1 MNLLADGVVDMTSIT
16 TAMVTAITS
25 VASNAMNGIAQIVP
39 VAAPVFG
46 GLVLIGVAMRA
57 TKKFTGR

>member
-1 MNLLADGVVDMTSIT
+1 MNLLADGVVDMSTISS
-16 TAMVTAITS
+16 AMVTAITS

>member
-1 MNLLADGVVDMTSIT
+1 MTFLADTVVDMSTISS
-16 TAMVTAITS
+16 AMVTAITS

>member
-1 MNLLADGVVDMTSIT
+1 MTFLADAVVDLSTISS
-16 TAMVTAITS
+16 AMVTAITS

-46 GLVLIGVAMRA
+46 GLVLIGVAMKA

>member
-1 MNLLADGVVDMTSIT
+1 MIYFVKNMTTIT
-16 TAMVTAITS
+16 SAMVTAITS

>member
-1 MNLLADGVVDMTSIT
+1 MTFLAEGVADMSTIT
-16 TAMVTAITS
+16 TAMVTAITT
-25 VASNAMNGIAQIVP
+25 VASNAMNGISQIVP

>member
-1 MNLLADGVVDMTSIT
+1 MTFLADGVVDMATISS
-16 TAMVTAITS
+16 AMVTAITS